1 MAKNPPGPGVDAQ
14 GQPVV
19 DPTRNVVNIVD
30 AAVRRLDD
38 LRGADSLR
46 RDEAINHVKEMAAL
60 RAIYDTELRDAE
72 AKRIDA
78 IRAVDVQA
86 VSQAT
91 TAQEARAA
99 TLAAQVTATAET
111 VRTQVTATQAAFL
124 VTLDAALT
132 PIRTDV
138 ADLRRV
144 QFQQQGERSANV
156 ESRDERSD
164 KRSVQ
169 TLSTNIMVGIGLV
182 IIGALALIAPHIH

>member
-1 MAKNPPGPGVDAQ
+1 
-14 GQPVV
+14 
-19 DPTRNVVNIVD
+19 
-30 AAVRRLDD
+30 
-38 LRGADSLR
+38 
-46 RDEAINHVKEMAAL
+46 
-60 RAIYDTELRDAE
+60 
-72 AKRIDA
+72 
-78 IRAVDVQA
+78 
-86 VSQAT
+86 
-91 TAQEARAA
+91 
-99 TLAAQVTATAET
+99 